1 MGERGRVERGRKR
14 GRRRAIKEEDKK
26 DIRRRKLR
34 RECFQARRL
43 TWRKK
48 KEGKGMKWE
57 GTRG

>member
-34 RECFQARRL
+34 
-43 TWRKK
+43 
-48 KEGKGMKWE
+48 
-57 GTRG
+57 

>member
-14 GRRRAIKEEDKK
+14 GRIRATKEEDQEH
-26 DIRRRKLR
+26 IRRRKLR
-34 RECFQARRL
+34 YECFQARRL